1 MNLTYLIKGIRRF
14 GLRGIIDQLK
24 EIPKK
29 RGLDRWMRK
38 SCIRTKGFTP
48 EKGITLIA
56 SFSYPGSLSKTMRD
70 FATRL
75 KANGI
80 PYQAYDLPST
90 NRKIPAAHYIDFITP
105 PEEFHANKY
114 THVIEMFSKHG
125 PYDPR
130 CKNFRLGFWE
140 FETGLTESCPSL
152 LGGEDVIGFSDFNVN
167 VFRANLPR
175 KIPVHKILYP
185 FQFTARTIQPR
196 DVVREKHGIGRDDFV
211 VFFNFD
217 YASSYYRK
225 NPEGL
230 VKAFA
235 LAFAGVPGT
244 VLLLKTMR
252 AQKCRVLSERLK
264 AYARECGIE
273 KQVVCVDD
281 YISQDELV
289 GLTATADVYCSLHRG
304 EGFGIGIAEAMH
316 LGIPAV
322 VTDYSSTR
330 EFCNAANSIP
340 VPYTLVDVKKE
351 QIDVDAYKS
360 VKKWAEPDVQAAA
373 NALRKLYENPP
384 FRRELGERAKAFIDD
399 YFSDANF
406 KKSICDFLNR
416 RTDR

>member
-1 MNLTYLIKGIRRF
+1 MNLTYIIKGIRRF

-24 EIPKK
+24 DIPKK
-29 RGLDRWMRK
+29 RSLDRWMRK

-70 FATRL
+70 FAIRL

-90 NRKIPAAHYIDFITP
+90 NRKIPAEHYIDIITP
-105 PEEFHANKY
+105 QEEFHANKY

-125 PYDPR
+125 PYDTR

-152 LGGEDVIGFSDFNVN
+152 LGGEDVIGFSDFNVD

-175 KIPVHKILYP
+175 TIAVHKILYP
-185 FQFTARTIQPR
+185 FQFTARTILPR
-196 DVVREKHGIGRDDFV
+196 EVVRERYGIGRGDFV

-230 VKAFA
+230 VKAFS
-235 LAFAGVPGT
+235 LAFAGVPST

-252 AQKCRVLSERLK
+252 AQKCRALSERLRD
-264 AYARECGIE
+264 YARACGIE
-273 KQVVCVDD
+273 KQIVCVDD

-289 GLTATADVYCSLHRG
+289 GLTAAADVYCSLHRG
-304 EGFGIGIAEAMH
+304 EGFGIGIAEAMC

-330 EFCNAANSIP
+330 EFCNAANAIP

-351 QIDVDAYKS
+351 QIDVEAYKP

-373 NALRKLYENPP
+373 NALRKLYENPQ
-384 FRRELGERAKAFIDD
+384 FRRELGEKAKTFIND
-399 YFSDANF
+399 YFSDTNF
-406 KKSICDFLNR
+406 KKSISDFLAHA
-416 RTDR
+416 